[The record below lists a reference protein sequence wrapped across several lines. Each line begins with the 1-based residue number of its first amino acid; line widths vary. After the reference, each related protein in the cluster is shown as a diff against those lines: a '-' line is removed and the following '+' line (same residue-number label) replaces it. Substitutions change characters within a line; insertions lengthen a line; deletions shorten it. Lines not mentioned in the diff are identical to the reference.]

1 MAQGGTIPKSFIE
14 SVLARA
20 DLVQVIGQRVP
31 LKKAGATYKACCPF
45 HDEKT
50 PSFNVNPQKQF
61 YHCFGC
67 GASGDAITFLMEY
80 DGLSF
85 VEAVET
91 LAAMYGMPV
100 PREQLSPQKRQE
112 EQQRQQKQRDL
123 YDVMQMAARFY
134 RMQLRDHPQSE
145 QAKNYL
151 KKRGLTPEIAKEFK
165 IGYAP
170 PGWDSLMKGLKADA
184 SLQKQLIEA
193 GMLVQK
199 EGGKI
204 YDRFRERIMFPIRDG
219 RGRYIAFGGRIL
231 DQGQP
236 KYLNS
241 PETPIFHKS
250 NTLYGLYEMRQSRV
264 PVERILV
271 VEGYMDVVALAQ
283 FGIRN
288 AVATLG
294 TATTQEHLEL
304 LFRQVNEVVFC
315 FDGDEA
321 GVKAAWKALDIT
333 LPMMEGQRM
342 AKFLFLPHG
351 EDPDSMVRKEGVEAF
366 ERRVDQAYL
375 LSDFLLNGL
384 QSRLGGDVQSVEGG
398 QRFVALAEP
407 YIKNARGVV
416 QIKLL
421 ERVADLVGMKDWVLG
436 QQIGVRSGSSQNR
449 GQAKNARQQA
459 LPMPKVLSVP
469 LKIVRVL
476 LKNPQWSQIFSTGL
490 LQNLSTQ
497 SEKDYLLLAELL
509 KRMQAQSI
517 TSQDFS
523 QVDGVFKQFG
533 MDVFLPLVVAS
544 DLPDDETFLIN
555 ELKELSLLLA
565 RQLDEIRLGSQGWN
579 EQEMGRLTEIKKKK

>member
-20 DLVQVIGQRVP
+20 DLVQVINQRVP

-91 LAAMYGMPV
+91 LAAMYGMQV
-100 PREQLSPQKRQE
+100 PREQLSPEKRQE

-145 QAKNYL
+145 QAKSYL
-151 KKRGLTPEIAKEFK
+151 KKRGLTSEIAKEFK

-170 PGWDSLMKGLKADA
+170 PGWDSLMKGLKGDA
-184 SLQKQLIEA
+184 SLQKQLIES

-199 EGGKI
+199 DGGKV

-250 NTLYGLYEMRQSRV
+250 NTLYGLYEMRQSRLA
-264 PVERILV
+264 VERILV

-321 GVKAAWKALDIT
+321 GVKAAWKALDIA

-366 ERRVDQAYL
+366 ETRIDQAYL

-449 GQAKNARQQA
+449 GQAKKTQQQA
-459 LPMPKVLSVP
+459 APMPKVLSVP

-497 SEKDYLLLAELL
+497 SEKDYLLLAALL

-517 TSQDFS
+517 TSTDLS

-533 MDVFLPLVVAS
+533 MDAFLPLVMAS

-555 ELKELSLLLA
+555 ELKELSLALA
-565 RQLDEIRLGSQGWN
+565 RQLDEIRLGAQGWS
-579 EQEMGRLTEIKKKK
+579 EQEMGRLTEIKKTK

>member
-20 DLVQVIGQRVP
+20 DLVQVINQRVP

-100 PREQLSPQKRQE
+100 PREELSPQKRQE

-145 QAKNYL
+145 QAKSYL
-151 KKRGLTPEIAKEFK
+151 KKRGLTSEIAKEFK

-170 PGWDSLMKGLKADA
+170 PGWDSLLKGLKADA
-184 SLQKQLIEA
+184 SLQKQLVEA

-250 NTLYGLYEMRQSRV
+250 STLYGLYEMRQSRV

-321 GVKAAWKALDIT
+321 GVKAAWKALDIA
-333 LPMMEGQRM
+333 LPMMEGQRV
-342 AKFLFLPHG
+342 AKFLFLPLG

-366 ERRVDQAYL
+366 ERRIDQAYL

-449 GQAKNARQQA
+449 GQAKKARQQTV
-459 LPMPKVLSVP
+459 PMPKVLSVP

-517 TSQDFS
+517 TSQDLS

-533 MDVFLPLVVAS
+533 MDVFLPLIVAS

-579 EQEMGRLTEIKKKK
+579 EQEMGRLTEIKKTK